1 MHNVNV
7 AKIGVYVIEAQQE
20 QVHNKGATRTCMHA
34 TKAQQKQV
42 NIQ

>member
-1 MHNVNV
+1 MNV

-20 QVHNKGATRTCMHA
+20 QVHNKGAARTGAHA

-42 NIQ
+42 NM